1 MQNQHGDRSVRRFSP
16 RRFCIAHIDRLPLNG
31 DLVPKRWGSAVL
43 IILCL
48 YVVAMWAVFSRFKL
62 VRWGWLS
69 GTVSILIGGFILAT
83 FLALFN
89 YLTPSG
95 RVTVTGRVVEV
106 TPNVTGQIVAIPV
119 KPNVPVKQNDVLF
132 QIDPAP
138 FQYKVTQL
146 QASLA
151 AAKQNA
157 EILKSNYEQATANVA
172 GLTAQVAYNKKRLA
186 DIETL
191 AADEANTQFQAQD
204 KQVQYETV
212 SAQLVA
218 AKAAQQGARLALDS
232 EIGGVNTTVAQLQA
246 QLDNANWELSQTDV
260 RAPADGYVTVVA
272 LTVGDRALQAR
283 SAMSFIVEKEI
294 TLVGMFSQNGFQT
307 IKEGAAVDIVFD
319 NVPGR
324 IYHAKIIGIPK
335 GIGQGQ
341 IAVSGMLARTTALGG
356 ASAFPAVISIP
367 DEMSRDS
374 LRLGMSGSATAFAAN
389 AGVIGLLASILVW
402 VSSYTAYL

>member
-1 MQNQHGDRSVRRFSP
+1 MV
-16 RRFCIAHIDRLPLNG
+16 
-31 DLVPKRWGSAVL
+31 

-48 YVVAMWAVFSRFKL
+48 YIAALWAIFSRFKL
-62 VRWGWLS
+62 VRWGWFS
-69 GTVSILIGGFILAT
+69 GTVSVLVGVFILAT

-119 KPNVPVKQNDVLF
+119 KPNVPVKANDVLF

-151 AAKQNA
+151 AAKQQV
-157 EILKSNYEQATANVA
+157 EILKSNYEQATANVS
-172 GLTAQVAYNKKRLA
+172 GLTTQVAYNKKRLA
-186 DIETL
+186 DIQTL
-191 AADEANTQFQAQD
+191 ASEDANTQFQAQD

-212 SAQLVA
+212 SAQLDA
-218 AKAAQQGARLALDS
+218 AKAAQQSAKLALDS
-232 EIGGVNTTVAQLQA
+232 EIGGVNTTVAQFQA
-246 QLDNANWELSQTDV
+246 QLDNAKWELSQTAV

-272 LTVGDRALQAR
+272 LTVGDRALQMH

-307 IKEGAAVDIVFD
+307 IKEGTAVDIVFD
-319 NVPGR
+319 NAPGR
-324 IYHAKIIGIPK
+324 IYHARITAIPK

-341 IAVSGMLARTTALGG
+341 VAVSGTLARTNALGG
-356 ASAFPAVISIP
+356 ATVFPAEISIP
-367 DEMSRDS
+367 DEMSRES
-374 LRLGMSGSATAFAAN
+374 LRLGMSGSATAFADN

-402 VSSYTAYL
+402 ISSYTAYL

>member
-1 MQNQHGDRSVRRFSP
+1 MV
-16 RRFCIAHIDRLPLNG
+16 
-31 DLVPKRWGSAVL
+31 

-48 YVVAMWAVFSRFKL
+48 YVVALWLVFSKFKL

-69 GTVSILIGGFILAT
+69 GTVAIVIGAFILAT

-119 KPNVPVKQNDVLF
+119 KPNVPVKANDVLF

-138 FQYKVTQL
+138 FQYKVSQL

-151 AAKQNA
+151 AAKQQA
-157 EILKSNYEQATANVA
+157 VILKSNYEQATANVA
-172 GLTAQVAYNKKRLA
+172 GLTAQAAFNAKRLA
-186 DIETL
+186 DIQKLVSEG
-191 AADEANTQFQAQD
+191 ANTEFQAQD
-204 KQVQYETV
+204 RQNQYETSV
-212 SAQLVA
+212 AQLNA
-218 AKAAQQGARLALDS
+218 GIAAQTTAKLALDS
-232 EIGGVNTTVAQLQA
+232 EIGGVNTTVAQIEA
-246 QLDNANWELSQTDV
+246 QLENASWELSQTTI

-272 LTVGDRALQAR
+272 LTIGDRALQAR

-294 TLVGMFSQNGFQT
+294 ALVGMFSQNGFQT
-307 IKEGAAVDIVFD
+307 IKQGTPVDIVFD
-319 NVPGR
+319 NAPGR
-324 IYHAKIIGIPK
+324 IYHATITAIPR

-341 IAVSGMLARTTALGG
+341 IAVSGTLARTNSIGG
-356 ASAFPAVISIP
+356 ATVFPAEISIP
-367 DEMSRDS
+367 DEMNREQ

-402 VSSYTAYL
+402 ISSYTAYL

>member
-1 MQNQHGDRSVRRFSP
+1 V
-16 RRFCIAHIDRLPLNG
+16 
-31 DLVPKRWGSAVL
+31 V

-48 YVVAMWAVFSRFKL
+48 YILAMWLVFSKFHL

-69 GTVSILIGGFILAT
+69 GTVALVIGGFILAT

-119 KPNVPVKQNDVLF
+119 KPNAPVKKDDVLF

-138 FQYKVTQL
+138 FQYKVKQL

-151 AAKQNA
+151 AAKQQT
-157 EILKSNYEQATANVA
+157 EILKSNYEQASASVE
-172 GLTAQVAYNKKRLA
+172 GLAAQAAYNKKRLA
-186 DIETL
+186 DIDKL
-191 AADEANTQFQAQD
+191 AADDANTQFQAQD

-212 SAQLVA
+212 SAQLTA
-218 AKAAQQGARLALDS
+218 AKAAQQSAKLALDS
-232 EIGGVNTTVAQLQA
+232 EIGGVNTSVAQLQA
-246 QLDNANWELSQTDV
+246 QLDNASWELEQTSV

-294 TLVGMFSQNGFQT
+294 VLVGMFSQNGFQT
-307 IKEGAAVDIVFD
+307 IREGAPVDIVFD

-341 IAVSGMLARTTALGG
+341 IAVSGTLARTSALGG
-356 ASAFPAVISIP
+356 ATVFPAEISIP
-367 DEMSRDS
+367 DEINRDT
-374 LRLGMSGSATAFAAN
+374 LRLGMSGNATAFAEN

-402 VSSYTAYL
+402 VSSYMAYL